1 MLDEGTFGTLE
12 DLARAKGVHSTY
24 VSRVLRLALLAPNIV
39 EAILD
44 GRQPVELQLD
54 GLLGGFPL
62 EWAGQ
67 LGCDGDFRSP
77 LFAQSDFAG
86 IFRSAALVKRHPAL
100 RDMATPTFTGMA
112 GRHWRADRKSLRAP
126 MAAVALR
133 SGVGELQ
140 RVLEVAQAVAAA
152 LDV

>member
-1 MLDEGTFGTLE
+1 MTALNHVF
-12 DLARAKGVHSTY
+12 S
-24 VSRVLRLALLAPNIV
+24 SLRLRQKTLKNRIV
-39 EAILD
+39 FGAHTTI
-44 GRQPVELQLD
+44 
-54 GLLGGFPL
+54 
-62 EWAGQ
+62 
-67 LGCDGDFRSP
+67 
-77 LFAQSDFAG
+77 
-86 IFRSAALVKRHPAL
+86 VKRHPAL